1 MDISF
6 SLIAGNLGIMFFL
19 ILLGYLARPK
29 KESLDDISRLVI
41 DFALPALI
49 FHSIIA
55 GFSAE
60 LFSSMLV
67 VFAFSI
73 GTVSLGY
80 AVCWLV
86 IKVVGIPR
94 KNWPEFYL
102 GGPYGNSGFIGIPL
116 ALAVFGSQGALFA
129 TVFDVGAAVMIFSV
143 GMLLLTGS
151 GKNNLL
157 KNIINPPIVA
167 LFAGIII
174 VLLKIPVPAIALSG
188 VNVLGS
194 MTTPLAMMFVGG
206 ILANIKGKI
215 LWRDKTMI
223 SLILTK
229 LILLP
234 LTVLFFIRAFGLTGI
249 LAGVILLQAATPIM
263 VASPLLYQRYRGD
276 AGFLATAVFLSTLFS
291 ILTISLLMILL

>member
-6 SLIAGNLGIMFFL
+6 SLMAGNLGIMFFL
-19 ILLGYLARPK
+19 ILLGYLAKPK

-41 DFALPALI
+41 DYALPALI

-60 LFSSMLV
+60 LFGSMLV

-73 GTVSLGY
+73 GTVGLGY
-80 AVCWLV
+80 VVCWLV
-86 IKVVGIPR
+86 IKILRLP
-94 KNWPEFYL
+94 KKHQAEFYL
-102 GGPYGNSGFIGIPL
+102 GGPYGNTGFLGIPV
-116 ALAVFGSQGALFA
+116 ALAVFGTQGALFA
-129 TVFDVGAAVMIFSV
+129 TVFDVGLAVILFSV
-143 GMLLLTGS
+143 GMFLLTGS

-167 LFAGIII
+167 LLAGIIL
-174 VLLKIPVPAIALSG
+174 VLLRIPVPAIALSG
-188 VNVLGS
+188 INVLGS

-215 LWRDKTMI
+215 QWRDKTMI
-223 SLILTK
+223 SLIITK
-229 LILLP
+229 LIVLP
-234 LTVLFFIRAFGLTGI
+234 LTVFFFIRVFGLTGI
-249 LAGVILLQAATPIM
+249 LAGVILLEAATPTM
-263 VASPLLYQRYRGD
+263 VAAPLLYQRYRGD
-276 AGFLATAVFLSTLFS
+276 ASFLATAVFLSTLFS